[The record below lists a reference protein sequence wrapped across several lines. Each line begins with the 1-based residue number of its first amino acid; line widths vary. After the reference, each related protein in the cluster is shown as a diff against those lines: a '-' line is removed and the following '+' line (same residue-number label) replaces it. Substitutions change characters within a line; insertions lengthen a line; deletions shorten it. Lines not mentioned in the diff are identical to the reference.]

1 MSQIS
6 NTTGQSTAHRKSWI
20 SRIGHGVAVLALAS
34 LCVAAVVAGVTALH
48 TRAENRAAPTAN
60 PPVAVATQSV
70 QWSDHYIVERGYVGR
85 LEPSRETSLAFERP
99 GIVVKIMFDEGDTI
113 NEGDVVA
120 RLDTAKLAANRR
132 ELLAQRDELIAQR
145 DLAKLTMS
153 RQGKLE
159 TQGWSSKQRYDEARF
174 SVAQLTAGIA
184 RVDAAIEAI
193 DVDVA
198 KSAIRAPF
206 AGSVASRMVD
216 EGAIVAAGTQ
226 VLTLLEGEEIEARIG
241 IAPEAAR
248 DLVIGRTYKVTS
260 AGSKHSA
267 TLKALRADLEAGSR
281 TVTGLFSIT
290 SDTQLPFGEIAVLN
304 LARKVEDRGIWLPLT
319 ALSEG
324 RKGLWT
330 VLVVLE
336 TSGKTT
342 IQRETVEIVHVANK
356 RAFVRGALTDGD
368 LVVTT
373 GTNRVTPG
381 QKVVLANLD

>member
-1 MSQIS
+1 
-6 NTTGQSTAHRKSWI
+6 
-20 SRIGHGVAVLALAS
+20 
-34 LCVAAVVAGVTALH
+34 
-48 TRAENRAAPTAN
+48 
-60 PPVAVATQSV
+60 
-70 QWSDHYIVERGYVGR
+70 
-85 LEPSRETSLAFERP
+85 
-99 GIVVKIMFDEGDTI
+99 MFDEGDTI

-226 VLTLLEGEEIEARIG
+226 VLTLLEGEEIQARIG

-260 AGSKHSA
+260 AGSNHSA

-290 SDTQLPFGEIAVLN
+290 SDAQLPFGEIAVLN

-330 VLVVLE
+330 VLVALE